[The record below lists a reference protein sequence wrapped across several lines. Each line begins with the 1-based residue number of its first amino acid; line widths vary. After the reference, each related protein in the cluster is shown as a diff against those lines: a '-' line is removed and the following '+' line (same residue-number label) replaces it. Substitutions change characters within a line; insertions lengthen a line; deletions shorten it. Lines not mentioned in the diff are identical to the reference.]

1 MDAKNWE
8 CFLKTLTLVQ
18 DIAVSSP
25 TFEESIVSLFSGI
38 NSISIQNIHFINV
51 PYNKKILN
59 ALFKHIELFY
69 SMTNESLNFILG
81 SKPDSKII
89 LSNSSE
95 KDFNSFEEPDH
106 PKTKIFSISK
116 KKNFQLLI

>member
-8 CFLKTLTLVQ
+8 CLLKTLTLVQ

-25 TFEESIVSLFSGI
+25 NFEESIVSLFSGI

-89 LSNSSE
+89 LSNR
-95 KDFNSFEEPDH
+95 
-106 PKTKIFSISK
+106 T
-116 KKNFQLLI
+116 